1 MDTLIDRYLTA
12 VSENLPAK
20 LRKDTVTEIRS
31 LIEDALD
38 DRSKAEG
45 RPPDNEMMV
54 EVLKQFG
61 SPQSIVA
68 PYLPEKYLIGPQLF
82 PTFSLVISIVL
93 PILAVLSMIGFWV
106 GHIQPNPITGVELAA
121 NIAKSIGN
129 MLSTVIQGFGN
140 IVIIFAILQWVLPDF
155 RIKPKEWDPRSL
167 KAVRQPDKI
176 KRGELITEIFFSLIG
191 LIIFTFYIDKIGI
204 YNYVNGQ
211 WTFTP
216 ILTSAFNNFIPWL
229 DMLWVITIIL
239 DTILLRRGSWEV
251 GTRIFAI
258 ALYAFGIGISAS
270 FISSIP
276 YIYTLQGAFGQ
287 LGGIGIL
294 KSLVNQALIVAF
306 AIAIIVNA
314 IKIIQMLV
322 NLIRGRIN
330 V

>member
-1 MDTLIDRYLTA
+1 MDTLIDRYLNA
-12 VSENLPAK
+12 VSENLPAR

-31 LIEDALD
+31 LIQDALD
-38 DRSKAEG
+38 DRSKEEG

-68 PYLPEKYLIGPQLF
+68 PYLPEKYLIGPRLF
-82 PTFSLVISIVL
+82 PTFNLVISIVL
-93 PILAVLSMIGFWV
+93 PILAVLSMIGFWA
-106 GHIQPNPITGVELAA
+106 GYSQPVPITGVDLVA

-129 MLSTVIQGFGN
+129 MLSAVIQGFGN

-191 LIIFTFYIDKIGI
+191 LIVFTFYIDKIGI

-229 DMLWVITIIL
+229 DLLWVITIL
-239 DTILLRRGSWEV
+239 LNTILLRRGAWEY
-251 GTRIFAI
+251 GTRLFAI
-258 ALYAFGIGISAS
+258 ALYAFGIGISTS
-270 FISSIP
+270 FLTSIP

-287 LGGIGIL
+287 LGGASIL
-294 KSLVNQALIVAF
+294 QSLINQVLIVAF
-306 AIAIIVNA
+306 AVAILVNA
-314 IKIIQMLV
+314 LKIIKMLLNMV
-322 NLIRGRIN
+322 RGRIN
-330 V
+330 G

>member
-12 VSENLPAK
+12 VSENLPAR

-31 LIEDALD
+31 LIQDALD

-45 RPPDNEMMV
+45 RPPDNDMMV

-61 SPQSIVA
+61 SPESIVA
-68 PYLPEKYLIGPQLF
+68 PYLPKKYLIGPQLF

-93 PILAVLSMIGFWV
+93 PIIAVLSMVGFWV
-106 GHIQPNPITGVELAA
+106 GHIQAVPITGVELIT
-121 NIAKSIGN
+121 NIANSIADT
-129 MLSTVIQGFGN
+129 LSAVIQGFGN

-155 RIKPKEWDPRSL
+155 KIKPKEWDPHSL

-191 LIIFTFYIDKIGI
+191 LIVFTFYVDKIGI
-204 YNYVNGQ
+204 YNYVAGQ

-239 DTILLRRGSWEV
+239 NTILLRRGTWEM
-251 GTRIFAI
+251 GTRLFAI

-270 FISSIP
+270 FISNIP
-276 YIYTLQGAFGQ
+276 YIYTLKGAFGE

-294 KSLVNQALIVAF
+294 QSVVTQVLIVSF
-306 AIAIIVNA
+306 AVAIIVNA
-314 IKIIQMLV
+314 VKIIQMLI
-322 NLIRGRIN
+322 NLVRGRIN

>member
-12 VSENLPAK
+12 VSENLPAR

-31 LIEDALD
+31 LIQDALD

-45 RPPDNEMMV
+45 RPPDNDMMV

-61 SPQSIVA
+61 SPESIVA
-68 PYLPEKYLIGPQLF
+68 PYLPKKYLIGPQLF

-93 PILAVLSMIGFWV
+93 PIIAVLSMVGFWG
-106 GHIQPNPITGVELAA
+106 GHIQAMPITGVELIT
-121 NIAKSIGN
+121 NIANSIADT
-129 MLSTVIQGFGN
+129 LSAVIQGFGN

-155 RIKPKEWDPRSL
+155 KIKPKEWDPHSL

-191 LIIFTFYIDKIGI
+191 LIVFTFYVDKIGI
-204 YNYVNGQ
+204 YNYVGDQ

-239 DTILLRRGSWEV
+239 NTILLRRGTWEM
-251 GTRIFAI
+251 GTRLFAI

-270 FISSIP
+270 FISNIP
-276 YIYTLQGAFGQ
+276 YIYTLKGAFGE

-294 KSLVNQALIVAF
+294 QSVVTQVLIVSF
-306 AIAIIVNA
+306 AVAIIVNA
-314 IKIIQMLV
+314 VKIIQMLI
-322 NLIRGRIN
+322 NLVRGRIN